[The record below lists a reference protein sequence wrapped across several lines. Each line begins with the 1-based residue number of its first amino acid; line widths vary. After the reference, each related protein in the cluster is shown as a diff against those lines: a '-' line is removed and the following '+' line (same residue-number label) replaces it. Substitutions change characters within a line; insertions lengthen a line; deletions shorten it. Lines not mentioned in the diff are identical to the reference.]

1 MIGLPVCCGRFQ
13 HPDCWTAPDSL
24 PTFANYS
31 MGAVSQ
37 SVSQLLVH
45 ITQQKEA
52 FSFSSERISSDVCC
66 RNDSLSRFQR
76 TVLKSSP
83 SQTLVLTFLCMH
95 ANSTLLE
102 FCTFPVQL
110 LKMKYSWCAQLTD
123 VISGRKK
130 PDFLQSND
138 TAHLVGSEVKW
149 PQQ

>member
-1 MIGLPVCCGRFQ
+1 MDFRYAAAGFSTR
-13 HPDCWTAPDSL
+13 TAGQLRTASPLLLITPWVQS
-24 PTFANYS
+24 
-31 MGAVSQ
+31 VSQ

-66 RNDSLSRFQR
+66 RNESLSRFQR